1 MATHLLSGSPCPHP
15 MPAVACPVCGGDAGP
30 GRVEALVAAED
41 LATAWAG
48 LAAAHLVLRGGDL
61 LARPEALDLLASAR
75 QGGANE
81 LELWTQ
87 APALARPGVAQAVV
101 RAGATA
107 IAVPLYADTAAGHD
121 FVTGQPGHFQRTLA
135 ALQAIRQ
142 AGAQALVLAPLLRP
156 SYRQLPLLVQKCVP
170 AGVAG
175 LRLIALS
182 GQDRMP
188 HPLLAPLALVGPAV
202 RAAVR
207 TAQAARR
214 PVQVLGVPACVL
226 GDEVAAVTQPTVVG
240 PAGLPVPPSE
250 QGRPCIDCSWRDR
263 CPGVAAGLVHQ
274 HGWVGLAAR
283 VD

>member
-1 MATHLLSGSPCPHP
+1 
-15 MPAVACPVCGGDAGP
+15 MPAVACAVCGGDAGP
-30 GRVEALVAAED
+30 GRAAALVAANE
-41 LATAWAG
+41 LAVALAG
-48 LAAAHLVLRGGDL
+48 LGAAQLTLRGGDL
-61 LARPEALDLLASAR
+61 LARPEALDLLAAAR
-75 QGGANE
+75 HGGAHA

-142 AGAQALVLAPLLRP
+142 AGAQPIVLAPLLRP

-175 LRLIALS
+175 VRLLALS

-226 GDEVAAVTQPTVVG
+226 GDEAAALVQPKVEV
-240 PAGLPVPPSE
+240 PAGLSAAASE
-250 QGRPCIDCSWRDR
+250 HGRPCADCSWRNR
-263 CPGVAAGLVHQ
+263 CPGVTEGLVRQ
-274 HGWVGLAAR
+274 HGWVGLEAR
-283 VD
+283 GDE